1 MQLDLEKNSG
11 VFVRSFSPGE
21 LRVNDEIITG
31 PVILTPEDIIIDWRP
46 PSIELL
52 SITDFGA
59 ALAVDPELILFGTG
73 ARQAFPPTTLVTE
86 IMRAGIGFEAMGT
99 AAACRTF
106 NVLTS
111 EGRRVAAALIV

>member
-11 VFVRSFSPGE
+11 IFIRSFSPGE
-21 LRVNDEIITG
+21 LRVNDQIIAG
-31 PVILTPEDIIIDWRP
+31 PVILTPEDIIVDWRP
-46 PSIELL
+46 PSIDAL
-52 SITDFGA
+52 SIADFDA
-59 ALAVDPELILFGTG
+59 ALAIGPELILFGTG
-73 ARQAFPPTTLVTE
+73 ARHTFPPVTLFTE

-106 NVLTS
+106 NVLTA

>member
-11 VFVRSFSPGE
+11 IFIRSFSPGE
-21 LRVNDEIITG
+21 LLVNDEVITG
-31 PVILTPEDIIIDWRP
+31 PVILTPEAIIVDWRP
-46 PSIELL
+46 PSIDEL

-59 ALAVDPELILFGTG
+59 ALAIEPELILLGTG
-73 ARQAFPPTTLVTE
+73 ERQTFPPMTLATA
-86 IMRAGIGFEAMGT
+86 IMRAGIGFETMGT